1 MISKKILRNDE
12 RATLVLRTLYRKHGY
27 LPFKMNKFEEYDFYL
42 ENRDFLPGDKIVS
55 FYDTN
60 GKLMALRPDVTL
72 SVIKQC
78 DDVDG
83 VKHRVYYDEFIY
95 RTGRHSKRFKEMKQ
109 TGIECIGDLDLYDI
123 SEVLILAADSL
134 AELSE
139 DYVVSISHLGILDS
153 LLGEVCKDEDMR
165 RKALTYIKAKNTHD
179 LEGLCRKHSVPE
191 EKINKITKLVSLY
204 GEIGSVMETLE
215 EICTSDESRDGLKE
229 IKTICKIIASTEH
242 KNRFVVDFS
251 IVNDMDYYNNILF
264 QGFLKGVSDSV
275 MVGGQ
280 YDNLLEKMGRKSRG
294 VGFAIFLNMLESLN
308 YNSAPKGSLDYLILY
323 DDEEDIIEVAAKSR
337 QLIRAG
343 YSVSVQKAIPRKLRY
358 DNIIDM
364 RREAN

>member
-12 RATLVLRTLYRKHGY
+12 RATLALRTLYRKHGY

-72 SVIKQC
+72 SVIKQSE
-78 DDVDG
+78 DIEG

-123 SEVLILAADSL
+123 SEVLTLAADSL
-134 AELSE
+134 AEISP

-153 LLGEVCKDEDMR
+153 LLGEVCRDEEIR
-165 RKALTYIKAKNTHD
+165 RRALTYIKAKNTHD
-179 LEGLCRKHSVPE
+179 LERLCHKNSVPE
-191 EKINKITKLVSLY
+191 EKTNKITKLVSLY
-204 GEIGSVMETLE
+204 GEIGSVIPTLE
-215 EICTSDESRDGLKE
+215 ELCTSDESRDGLDE
-229 IKTICKIIASTEH
+229 IKTIYKIIAATEH
-242 KNRFVVDFS
+242 RDRFVVDFS

-264 QGFLKGVSDSV
+264 QGFLKGISDNV

-294 VGFAIFLNMLESLN
+294 VGFAIFLNRLESIS
-308 YNSAPKGSLDYLILY
+308 YSSAPKGSLDYLILY
-323 DDEEDIIEVAAKSR
+323 DSEDDIVEIAAKSR
-337 QLIRAG
+337 QLINAG
-343 YSVSVQKAIPRKLRY
+343 YSVSVQKAIPDKLRY
-358 DNIIDM
+358 DHIIDM
-364 RREAN
+364 RREGN

>member
-179 LEGLCRKHSVPE
+179 LEGLCRKDSVPE

-229 IKTICKIIASTEH
+229 IKTIYKIIASTEH